1 MSAAD
6 VLFISGA
13 AGVHAAGI
21 NGGYDRT
28 SETSDGYALYAK
40 RGDKSMCMEH
50 CAGQWQVKAVFFKG
64 KDSCYAWVAGGCGAE
79 ACTSRQWMVYNG
91 KTWAEAPLVKIVAEA
106 EVCSCC
112 MPFCASLTHTSNPPP
127 RACNCFLSLVFCF
140 CAGRSECRR

>member
-13 AGVHAAGI
+13 TGVNAAGI

-28 SETSDGYALYAK
+28 SETSGGYALYAK

-50 CAGQWQVKAVFFKG
+50 FGGKWMVKAVSDKG
-64 KDSCYAWVAGGCGAE
+64 KDNAYAYVAGGCGAE
-79 ACTSRQWMVYNG
+79 ACTSRQWTVSFDS
-91 KTWAEAPLVKIVAEA
+91 KAHAEAPLVKMVAGAEA
-106 EVCSCC
+106 QRQVGCC
-112 MPFCASLTHTSNPPP
+112 CLHAHQQPPPP